1 MIPILYSDRL
11 QQSTTERTVLAA
23 DIGGTKANLAL
34 YTISAAG
41 LRPVVSKQYHSQTF
55 SSVGDIF
62 KTFFKETGADKPAS
76 ICAGVAGAIV
86 NGKAQLV
93 NLPWGIS
100 IAEVVAA
107 TGVQKVTLLNDLEAN
122 SYGLAMLK
130 DEDFITLYE
139 GTGYPGNGAI
149 IAPGTGLGEAGL
161 FWDGQFYR
169 PFATE
174 AGHCDFAP
182 RTDLDAE
189 LHNYLKKIHGI
200 VSWEHL
206 VSGPGIHSIYNF
218 LRDIKGMAEPQWLRE
233 HMRAEDPSAAI
244 SESAINGTSD
254 ICVET
259 MQLFVQYTARV
270 CTIAALK
277 LKATG
282 GIFLSGGIPP
292 KTAQLFKQKIFIDTF
307 LTCDRQQS
315 LVEIVPIKII
325 MNDKAPMYGAAF
337 YGAYA
342 DISSAISTK

>member
-1 MIPILYSDRL
+1 MIPIIYTDRL
-11 QQSTTERTVLAA
+11 QQSATERTVLAA
-23 DIGGTKANLAL
+23 DIGGTKANFCL
-34 YTISAAG
+34 YTISAEG
-41 LRPVVSKQYHSQTF
+41 LSPVVSKQYHSSKF
-55 SSVGDIF
+55 ASVGDIF
-62 KTFFKETGADKPAS
+62 TTFFTETGAGKPAS

-86 NGKAQLV
+86 NDQAHLV

-100 IAEVVAA
+100 KAEVVAA
-107 TGVQKVTLLNDLEAN
+107 TGVENVKLLNDLEAN

-130 DEDFITLYE
+130 DEDFITLHE
-139 GTGYPGNGAI
+139 GNPYPGNAAI

-161 FWDGQFYR
+161 YWDGKFYR

-182 RTDLDAE
+182 RTDVDE
-189 LHNYLKKIHGI
+189 QLHNYLKKIHGI
-200 VSWEHL
+200 VSWEHV
-206 VSGPGIHSIYNF
+206 VSGPGIHSIYSF
-218 LRDIKGMAEPQWLRE
+218 LRDVKGMEEPTWLADN
-233 HMRAEDPSAAI
+233 MKTEDPSAAI
-244 SESAINGTSD
+244 SQAALQNKAD

-259 MQLFVQYTARV
+259 MKLFVQYVARI

-282 GIFLSGGIPP
+282 GIYLSGGIPP
-292 KTAQLFKQKIFIDTF
+292 KIAQLFKQDIFMLTY
-307 LTCDRQQS
+307 LTCDRQES

-342 DISSAISTK
+342 E

>member
-1 MIPILYSDRL
+1 MIPILYTDRL
-11 QQSTTERTVLAA
+11 QQSTSERTVLAA

-34 YTISAAG
+34 YKISATGMTA
-41 LRPVVSKQYHSQTF
+41 VVTKQYHSPKCK
-55 SSVGDIF
+55 SVGDIF
-62 KTFFKETGADKPAS
+62 TTFFNETGAEKPGS

-86 NGKAQLV
+86 NDRAQLV

-100 IAEVVAA
+100 KQEIIDA
-107 TGVQKVTLLNDLEAN
+107 TGVERVMLLNDLEAN

-130 DEDFITLYE
+130 DEDFITLHE
-139 GTGYPGNGAI
+139 GNPYPGNGAI
-149 IAPGTGLGEAGL
+149 VAPGTGLGEAGL

-174 AGHCDFAP
+174 GGHCDFAP

-189 LHNYLKKIHGI
+189 LHVYLKNVHGI
-200 VSWEHL
+200 VSWEHV
-206 VSGPGIHSIYNF
+206 VSGPGIHAIYTF
-218 LRDIKGMAEPQWLRE
+218 LREVKGMEEPAWLKDN
-233 HMRAEDPSAAI
+233 MLAEDPSAAI
-244 SESAINGTSD
+244 SETALQNKAG

-259 MQLFVQYTARV
+259 MKLFVQYVARI

-277 LKATG
+277 FKATG
-282 GIFLSGGIPP
+282 GIYLSGGIPP
-292 KTAQLFKQKIFIDTF
+292 KTAKLFQQDIFMETY
-307 LTCDRQQS
+307 LACDRQQQ

-342 DISSAISTK
+342 EVSVK

>member
-41 LRPVVSKQYHSQTF
+41 LTLIVSKQYHSAKF
-55 SSVGDIF
+55 ASVGDIF
-62 KTFFKETGADKPAS
+62 KTFFTETGAAKPAS

-100 IAEVVAA
+100 AAEVTAA

-130 DEDFITLYE
+130 EEDFITLYE

-182 RTDLDAE
+182 RTALDIE
-189 LHNYLKKIHGI
+189 LYNYLKTLHEV

-218 LRDIKGMAEPQWLRE
+218 LKEVKGMPEPGWLAE
-233 HMRAEDPSAAI
+233 HMKAIDPSAAI

-259 MQLFVQYTARV
+259 MQLFVQYTARI

-282 GIFLSGGIPP
+282 GIYLSGGIPP
-292 KTAQLFKQKIFIDTF
+292 KTAQLFKQKIFVETF
-307 LTCDRQQS
+307 LTCDRQKS

-337 YGAYA
+337 YGAY
-342 DISSAISTK
+342 SGE